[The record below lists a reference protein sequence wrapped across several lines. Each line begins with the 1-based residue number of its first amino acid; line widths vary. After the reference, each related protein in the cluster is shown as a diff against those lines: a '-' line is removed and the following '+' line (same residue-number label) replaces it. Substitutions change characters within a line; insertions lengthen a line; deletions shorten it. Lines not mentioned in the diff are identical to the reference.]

1 MSNDSYMSNDSPTR
15 RFAVTYDYRCPFARN
30 AHEHLI
36 EGLRAGAPWEVDF
49 VPFSL
54 TQSHVEEG
62 GTPVWEDPERA
73 GDLMAIEAS
82 IAVRTLVPER
92 FEDVH
97 LALFGARH
105 DEARHLRLQEVVRDV
120 LEAQGVDAREIFEA
134 IEEGWPR
141 EEFRKAHEAAVAE
154 HAVFGVPTFISG
166 DDAVFVRVMS
176 RPKGDAQSSIS
187 LIERV
192 IGILVEHPEL
202 NEIKHTRIP
211 N

>member
-1 MSNDSYMSNDSPTR
+1 MRSGSPIR
-15 RFAVTYDYRCPFARN
+15 SFAVTYDYRCPFARN

-73 GDLMAIEAS
+73 GDLVAIEAS
-82 IAVRTLVPER
+82 IAVRTLVPQR

-105 DEARHLRLQEVVRDV
+105 DEGRHLRLHEVVRDV
-120 LEAQGVDAREIFEA
+120 LQTQGVDPEEIFGA
-134 IEEGWPR
+134 IADGWPR
-141 EEFRKAHEAAVAE
+141 DAFRKAHEAAVAE
-154 HAVFGVPTFISG
+154 HAVFGVPTFIAG

-176 RPKGDAQSSIS
+176 RPKGDAQVSLS
-187 LIERV
+187 LIDRV

-202 NEIKHTRIP
+202 NEIKHTRIA